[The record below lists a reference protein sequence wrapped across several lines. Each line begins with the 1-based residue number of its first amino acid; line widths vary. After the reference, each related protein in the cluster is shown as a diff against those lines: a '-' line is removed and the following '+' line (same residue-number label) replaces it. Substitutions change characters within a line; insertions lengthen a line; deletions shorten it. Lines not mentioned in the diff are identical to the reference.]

1 MRINAG
7 LSKRQLRPILTAAMR
22 PDNPRGE
29 SGRFQFCGM
38 VCRMEERIL
47 IGELNKHVGKE
58 VAICGWV
65 DVRRDQGKMVFFDLR
80 DRSGTAQGVVLPG
93 SAALETAKEVRN
105 EYALRLQGVVN
116 KRPEKNVNQ
125 GVQNGDIELEIKGIE
140 ILSRAAELPFEK
152 DAEVNLDTL
161 FDYRPFTLRSERGR
175 DIFRIQATI
184 VEAYRASLKRQ
195 GFTEFQAPALV
206 GGDAEGG
213 AAAFKV
219 EYYNDKTAFLAT
231 SPQFYKQIMVGP
243 FERAF
248 TIAKIFRA
256 EKSATTRHLA
266 ELTQMDFEMGFIKD
280 HLDVMAV
287 LEQTVKDATA
297 AVVKEH
303 ADVFARFN
311 TQAPLVPEQFPI
323 LTLREAQKV
332 LGVGEEPDMEPEHER
347 EICKWAAKERGSDFV
362 FITHFPTSKRAFYTY
377 ADPADPTFS
386 LSFDLL
392 FRGLEINS
400 GSQRIHSYDEMVK
413 KLESRGLNPEL
424 FSFYLQAFKYGMP
437 PHGGSS
443 TGLERFTARML
454 ELANVKE
461 ASAFPRDMNRVDQLL
476 HGVPTDDSTDTE
488 S

>member
-1 MRINAG
+1 
-7 LSKRQLRPILTAAMR
+7 
-22 PDNPRGE
+22 
-29 SGRFQFCGM
+29 
-38 VCRMEERIL
+38 MERTL
-47 IGELNKHVGKE
+47 IGDLGSKVGQE
-58 VAICGWV
+58 VSISGWV
-65 DVRRDQGKMVFFDLR
+65 DVRRDQGKMVFFDFR
-80 DRSGTAQGVVLPG
+80 DRSGSVQGVVLPG
-93 SAALETAKEVRN
+93 SAALETAKECRS
-105 EYALRLQGVVN
+105 EYAVRVAGTVN
-116 KRPEKNVNQ
+116 KRPEKNVQQ
-125 GVQNGDIELEIKGIE
+125 GKQNGDLELEITEIE

-152 DAEVNLDTL
+152 GAEVNLDTL
-161 FDYRPFTLRSERGR
+161 FDYRPYTLRSERSR
-175 DIFRIQATI
+175 DIFKVQATI
-184 VEAYRASLKRQ
+184 ADAYRQSLKRQ

-256 EKSATTRHLA
+256 ERSATTRHLS

-287 LEQTVKDATA
+287 LEQTVRDATD
-297 AVVKEH
+297 AVIKEH
-303 ADVFARFN
+303 ADVFARFD
-311 TQAPLVPEQFPI
+311 TEAPKLGEKFPI
-323 LTLREAQKV
+323 LSLREAQKI
-332 LGVGEEPDMEPEHER
+332 LGVAEEPDMEPEHER
-347 EICKWAAKERGSDFV
+347 EICKWALAEKGSDFV

-377 ADPADPTFS
+377 ADPADPAFS

-400 GSQRIHSYDEMVK
+400 GSQRIHSYDDMVK
-413 KLESRGLNPEL
+413 KLESRGMKPEL

-454 ELANVKE
+454 ELPNVKE

-476 HGVPTDDSTDTE
+476 HGTPADDCEDVE